1 MINDAANRTEN
12 RQGTYSS
19 SYKDIHRLQERMVDH
34 GLQFAVSLQQ
44 MADDL
49 HEQAGNME
57 RGRKQWKQ
65 TGLAAEKRVV
75 DAESLAEK
83 AKAKYETLAEQYDR
97 VRTGDKQGGKF
108 GLKGH
113 KSAAQHEEELL
124 RKVQNA
130 DSDYAAKVQAA
141 QAARQELVSTHR
153 PQAVE
158 NLQKLIRE
166 CDSGL
171 TLQQQKFGMFYLF
184 GDWLCKYLWFAASFS
199 EKLLL
204 GQGLCVSPLKA
215 DGNTGS
221 FGPKSLAEV
230 VRQVDNQKDLHE
242 FILSHEGNPGAV
254 ASEAVKYERHP
265 VSLLDAPNC
274 FLY

>member
-1 MINDAANRTEN
+1 
-12 RQGTYSS
+12 
-19 SYKDIHRLQERMVDH
+19 
-34 GLQFAVSLQQ
+34 

-49 HEQAGNME
+49 HEQAGNIE

-83 AKAKYETLAEQYDR
+83 AKAKYESLAEQYDR

-171 TLQQQKFGMFYLF
+171 TLQQQKFGMFYSIWRSVMSNTYVLQ
-184 GDWLCKYLWFAASFS
+184 
-199 EKLLL
+199 LL
-204 GQGLCVSPLKA
+204 S
-215 DGNTGS
+215 
-221 FGPKSLAEV
+221 
-230 VRQVDNQKDLHE
+230 VR
-242 FILSHEGNPGAV
+242 
-254 ASEAVKYERHP
+254 
-265 VSLLDAPNC
+265 NC
-274 FLY
+274 FSARASVSALSRLMATLGHLVPRVLPRLCARLTTRRISMNLS

>member
-1 MINDAANRTEN
+1 
-12 RQGTYSS
+12 
-19 SYKDIHRLQERMVDH
+19 MVEH
-34 GLQFAVSLQQ
+34 GLQFAVSLHQ
-44 MADDL
+44 MSDDL
-49 HEQAGNME
+49 HELAANIE

-83 AKAKYETLAEQYDR
+83 AKAKYESLAEQYDR

-130 DSDYAAKVQAA
+130 DSDYGSKVQAA

-153 PQAVE
+153 PQAVH
-158 NLQKLIRE
+158 NLQQLISE

-171 TLQQQKFGMFYLF
+171 TLQQQKFGMCDSFLYMWVSLF
-184 GDWLCKYLWFAASFS
+184 IVHRLMVCSYFQRETA
-199 EKLLL
+199 
-204 GQGLCVSPLKA
+204 
-215 DGNTGS
+215 
-221 FGPKSLAEV
+221 FGPGSL
-230 VRQVDNQKDLHE
+230 R
-242 FILSHEGNPGAV
+242 
-254 ASEAVKYERHP
+254 
-265 VSLLDAPNC
+265 
-274 FLY
+274 